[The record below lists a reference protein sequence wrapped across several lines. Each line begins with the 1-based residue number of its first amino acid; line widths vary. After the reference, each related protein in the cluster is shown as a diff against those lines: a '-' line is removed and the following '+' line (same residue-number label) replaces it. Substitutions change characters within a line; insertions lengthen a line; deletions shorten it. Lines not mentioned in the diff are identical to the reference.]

1 MDTRIHSD
9 HVVVVRGWV
18 LDTDLHDERT
28 GAVREVIEVVKGEN
42 ENGVNPR
49 LRR

>member
-18 LDTDLHDERT
+18 LDTYLHDERT
-28 GAVREVIEVVKGEN
+28 GTVREVIEVVKGEN
-42 ENGVNPR
+42 ERGTKPKVG
-49 LRR
+49 